1 MANDDCMCFIIRIWK
16 FEVAEGLLTECGVI
30 NYLAHKCICFL
41 IPATLEVTQLLYSLG
56 FLLKLE
62 AFKSFNFCSMEKE
75 TERGGGEREAWAQQ
89 PLFLAVWVAVTVPD
103 SFLSRA
109 RKFSRFFSLRPTNFP
124 DSFLWADSGPQIR
137 ERERDCS
144 IIYFGLIMLCGA
156 QEKIVSEGRR
166 PTSFHPCIA
175 YKSWCRESRFLYGS
189 LMKPFLTYSSF

>member
-62 AFKSFNFCSMEKE
+62 AFKSFNFCSLEKE

-89 PLFLAVWVAVTVPD
+89 PLFLAEIFSIVFSEAH
-103 SFLSRA
+103 
-109 RKFSRFFSLRPTNFP
+109 KFSRFFSLSR
-124 DSFLWADSGPQIR
+124 LGPAN
-137 ERERDCS
+137 
-144 IIYFGLIMLCGA
+144 L
-156 QEKIVSEGRR
+156 
-166 PTSFHPCIA
+166 
-175 YKSWCRESRFLYGS
+175 
-189 LMKPFLTYSSF
+189 